1 MNDTPNWTTPEYLS
15 NLAADELAQAAGH
28 HGIELAA
35 FGRDDGQVSVSFRD
49 LRDAE
54 TLVSLGVEEAGPGTA
69 YDRATGGCVTITTAA
84 DAGGE
89 LTDEQMD
96 AVFSSG
102 WVWDAHPDMVGR
114 RMGWH
119 VSVTMS
125 DQDANA
131 VTANLNTLRNGGAL

>member
-1 MNDTPNWTTPEYLS
+1 MNDAPNWTTPEYLS

-28 HGIELAA
+28 HGIGLTA
-35 FGRDDGQVSVSFRD
+35 FGHDDGHVSVSFHD

-54 TLVSLGVEEAGPGTA
+54 TLMSLGVEEAGPGTV
-69 YDRATGGCVTITTAA
+69 YDRATGGCATVMATA
-84 DAGGE
+84 DAGGD

-96 AVFSSG
+96 AVISSG
-102 WVWDAHPDMVGR
+102 WVWDVHPNMVGR

-119 VSVTMS
+119 VSATMS
-125 DQDANA
+125 DQDANT